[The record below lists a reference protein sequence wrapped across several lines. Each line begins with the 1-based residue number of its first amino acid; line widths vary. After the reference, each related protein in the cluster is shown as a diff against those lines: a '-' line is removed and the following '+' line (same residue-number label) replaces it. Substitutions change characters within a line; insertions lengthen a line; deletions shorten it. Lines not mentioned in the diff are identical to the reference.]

1 MLSNPQLGTTGT
13 STSGSTADSAVSGS
27 SAGSAA
33 ATGYLLKPQG
43 SNVNFSQYVHQRV
56 RVTGVLENGSP
67 AGSPAGATASPG
79 SSTSPSVSGQAG
91 QSAMQTFTV
100 TSIQPLGGSCP

>member
-1 MLSNPQLGTTGT
+1 MT
-13 STSGSTADSAVSGS
+13 GS

-33 ATGYLLKPQG
+33 ASGYLLKPQG
-43 SNVNFSQYVHQRV
+43 PTVNFSQYVNQRV

-67 AGSPAGATASPG
+67 AGSPAGSAASPG
-79 SSTSPSVSGQAG
+79 SPTSPRVSGQAG